1 MTADELH
8 ALAARLAGEAVSA
21 PETVR
26 GGGNNRLYRV
36 EGAGGAFALK
46 HYPADPADA
55 RARYEREF
63 GGLRFLWEQGVRCV
77 PQPLG
82 LEAGSG
88 VALYAWIDGRPVG
101 AASAADI
108 EALADFARR
117 LHALREAPGA
127 ETLPDAREA
136 VGSRA
141 ELHAQLAARLT
152 RLAGPAAGHP
162 ALAALLRGIS
172 AAAGM
177 RRNGTPEASL
187 PRARQTLSPSDFG
200 FHNAIRTPGGLAF
213 VDFEYF
219 GWDDPVKLVADVL
232 WHPGMA
238 LDEGQRQKFYEG
250 VAEVY
255 GVDADFKG
263 RFERDAPLYGLRWA
277 LIVLNEFLPGIWE
290 RRVAAGQPD
299 DRQAALER
307 QLAKAAGLLDRV
319 RRNAVL
325 A

>member
-1 MTADELH
+1 VTGDELH
-8 ALAARLAGEAVSA
+8 ALAVRLAGEDVSA

-36 EGAGGAFALK
+36 AGSRGAFALK

-63 GGLRFLWEQGVRCV
+63 GGLRFLWEQGVRCI

-88 VALYAWIDGRPVG
+88 VALYGWIEGGPIGQATAD
-101 AASAADI
+101 DI
-108 EALADFARR
+108 EALAAFARR
-117 LHALREAPGA
+117 LHELRRAPGA
-127 ETLPDAREA
+127 RALPEAREA
-136 VGSRA
+136 VGSA
-141 ELHAQLAARLT
+141 TELHAQLAARLT
-152 RLAGPAAGHP
+152 RLAGPAAEHP
-162 ALAALLRGIS
+162 ALGALVRDIAAEAALRQH
-172 AAAGM
+172 AGADA
-177 RRNGTPEASL
+177 PL
-187 PRARQTLSPSDFG
+187 PRERQTLSPSDFG
-200 FHNAIRTPGGLAF
+200 FHNAIRTPEGLAF

-238 LDEGQRQKFYEG
+238 LDEGQRQKFYGG

-263 RFERDAPLYGLRWA
+263 RFERDVPLYGLRWA

-299 DRQAALER
+299 DRRAALER